1 MHDRKAVTAKQL
13 LELVER
19 QQYRC
24 ALSDRMLTPESA
36 SLDHIVPLT
45 RGGEHDIDNLWI
57 LEHTVNRA
65 KGTQLVSEFLA
76 MCEDIVNA
84 QRVLGKETELRRG
97 TREQSPT

>member
-24 ALSDRMLTPESA
+24 ALSGRVLAPETA
-36 SLDHIVPLT
+36 SLDHIVPLN
-45 RGGEHDIDNLWI
+45 RGGQHDIDNLWI

-65 KGTQLVSEFLA
+65 KGTQLVSEFVA
-76 MCEDIVNA
+76 MCEDIVNT
-84 QRVLGKETELRRG
+84 QRVLGKESSL
-97 TREQSPT
+97 